1 MEPHLVELPRKIL
14 MGNGVSEKISGL
26 LRELRLTGTPLVLAG
41 PLTRGIIGDRIF
53 SSLKAMDPR
62 METVRDGTS
71 EEAEKIWKSTP
82 PADVVISAGGGS
94 VIDVG
99 KVVASRKGAEFI
111 CVPTAPSHDGIFS
124 GRANLRDGRKQPS
137 VVSKMPAAIVA
148 DISIIKNAP
157 HNLVA
162 SGFADTVAKI
172 TAVHDWRLAG
182 ERGEYYSEFAAE
194 IALFAA
200 EKAIKSAGLI
210 RQREERGVRDLMQ
223 ALIASGASMAIA
235 GSSRPASGAEH
246 TISHVLESM
255 GSKALHGEQC
265 GTASIV
271 TSCLQGQDWMRIKK
285 ALRDAGAP
293 TTAKEL
299 GIGRVKFIQ
308 AVVKARDY
316 RERYTI
322 LNEINVDAGKAEK
335 ACRDTGVC

>member
-1 MEPHLVELPRKIL
+1 MEPHIVELPRKIL
-14 MGNGVSEKISGL
+14 MGNGASEGIPEL
-26 LRELRLTGTPLVLAG
+26 LRELRLSGTPLILAG
-41 PLTRGIIGDRIF
+41 PLTKGIIGNRIF
-53 SSLKAMDPR
+53 SNLKHMSPR
-62 METVRDGTS
+62 MAIVKDGTP
-71 EEAEKIWKSTP
+71 EEAEKIWKNSQ
-82 PADVVISAGGGS
+82 PADIVISAGGGA

-99 KVVASRKGAEFI
+99 KVVALKKGADFI

-124 GRANLRDGRKQPS
+124 GRANLRDSRKTPS
-137 VVSKMPAAIVA
+137 IAAKMPLAIVA

-157 HNLVA
+157 HRLVA

-200 EKAIKSAGLI
+200 EKIIKSAGLI
-210 RQREERGVRDLMQ
+210 RERDERGIRDLMQ

-265 GTASIV
+265 GVASIV
-271 TSCLQGQDWMRIKK
+271 TAHLQGQGWMRIRD

-293 TTAKEL
+293 TTAQEL
-299 GIGRVKFIQ
+299 GIEKEKFIS
-308 AVVKARDY
+308 AVAKAKDFRD
-316 RERYTI
+316 RYTI
-322 LNEINVDAGKAEK
+322 LNEKDVDLEKAKK
-335 ACRDTGVC
+335 ACRETGVC